1 MTCLAPLNVPTSQ
14 GRASATDSQVSER
27 GNAIVRSHV
36 TWIATPVRGGDVQM
50 DTARSMPHAHRLN
63 DHITS
68 SLDLDAALDAIELI
82 GLALVVM
89 PVPPDADRAEIR
101 LEALQLAEHLL
112 ERSHSRPPWR
122 QRS

>member
-1 MTCLAPLNVPTSQ
+1 MCLHRR

-27 GNAIVRSHV
+27 GNAIVPLARDLDRH
-36 TWIATPVRGGDVQM
+36 
-50 DTARSMPHAHRLN
+50 ARSWRRCTNGYSTLDAARASSN

-82 GLALVVM
+82 GLALAVM

-101 LEALQLAEHLL
+101 LEGLQLAEHLL
-112 ERSHSRPPWR
+112 ERGHRRPPWR
-122 QRS
+122 SRS

>member
-1 MTCLAPLNVPTSQ
+1 M
-14 GRASATDSQVSER
+14 
-27 GNAIVRSHV
+27 
-36 TWIATPVRGGDVQM
+36 
-50 DTARSMPHAHRLN
+50 
-63 DHITS
+63 TS